1 MDEQAKTEND
11 EIDLLDLLRVLWSRK
26 LFIVVLTALSIVGS
40 FSAAMVWPKT
50 YVATSTALLVTAGSS
65 GSSQLSQLAG
75 LASLAGVNIPTSSS
89 AGPGKSIQALLKSR
103 MLAVR
108 VVQALDLGPV
118 LAKNTETVEEQE
130 IVAAET
136 FMKMLKTKED
146 GATGVLSLSIE
157 YSDPVLARDMAN
169 KTAQVLEKLL
179 SDRREVTNR
188 KNEVALQK
196 QIGDQAVIVGQL
208 QADLAQ
214 FQRSTSLLDPKSQ
227 ATSAMEA
234 YSGLIQQKMALE
246 VQLAMVSDSLSDSNT
261 KLLALKRQISSLE
274 DQIVQVKNQVGGDLP
289 SLKQAPEN
297 FIKYQNIT
305 RDLEIATRIYATLL
319 GSREQ
324 TRLSRA
330 QEETFVDIL
339 DPALLPTVG
348 KPARSIIV
356 LAGSAGGF
364 FLAIFGAFV
373 LEWVG
378 SLRARFSQTRATPL
392 FAQTVAEAKDL

>member
-1 MDEQAKTEND
+1 MDEPIKTEND

-26 LFIVVLTALSIVGS
+26 RFILLLTILSIVGS
-40 FSAAMVWPKT
+40 FAAAMVWPKT

-118 LAKNTETVEEQE
+118 LAKNAETVEEQE